1 MARIG
6 NRKTSASTV
15 EVHDSFANW
24 AQTRSS
30 LRVPVGFVPTM
41 GALHD
46 GHAALIRRARMDM
59 GKDGHVVVSV
69 YVNPTQF
76 NDPGDFE
83 AYPNTREEDT
93 AVAMDAGADAV
104 VFPEAVE
111 LYPGGVPLQVEATDY
126 GSLTALWEAAHRPG
140 HFDGVV
146 AVVRRLF
153 SLVRPDRAFF
163 GEKDWQQLAVI
174 SELVRREFGG
184 LTIVPVPTVREADGL
199 AMSSRNVRLSP
210 TDRPLASVLYG
221 ALQAV
226 AESDGHPKAVDD
238 QVARLRS
245 KGWDVEYFAVV
256 DAMTLEPEPQGSA
269 RRAIVAAQWGGVRL
283 IDNLPVPN

>member
-6 NRKTSASTV
+6 NQKTTASFM
-15 EVHDSFANW
+15 EVHETFANW
-24 AQTRSS
+24 DQTRSV
-30 LRVPVGFVPTM
+30 LRGPVGFVPTM

-46 GHAALIRRARMDM
+46 GHASLIRKAREDM
-59 GKDGHVVVSV
+59 GPDGHVVVSI

-76 NDPGDFE
+76 NDPEDFE
-83 AYPNTREEDT
+83 AYPSTREADM
-93 AVAMDAGADAV
+93 AVARDAGADAV
-104 VFPEAVE
+104 VFPNADE
-111 LYPGGVPLQVEATDY
+111 LYPRGVPEQAEATDY

-174 SELVRREFGG
+174 SELVRREFDR
-184 LTIVPVPTVREADGL
+184 LAIVPVPTVREEDGL

-210 TDRPLASVLYG
+210 SDRRYAAVMHG
-221 ALQAV
+221 ALEAV
-226 AESDGHPKAVDD
+226 AESGGDQKVVDE
-238 QVARLRS
+238 QAARLRS
-245 KGWDVEYFAVV
+245 MGWDVEYLAVV
-256 DAMTLEPEPQGSA
+256 DAMTLECEPQGVA

-283 IDNLPVPN
+283 IDNLPVPI